1 MFRRLINRSQHDSR
15 KKRWQYRF
23 DNFKRAYF
31 LLQDAVENYREEE
44 LSQLAKEG
52 MIQRFEYCT
61 VLAWKTV
68 KDYLENQN
76 VVLEQ
81 ITPRAVMKEAVAA
94 KLLSRGED
102 WMNALDARNKMS
114 HTYEFRKFESVIKQ
128 IEATYLNLFGELY
141 EKLSEEYGQLP

>member
-1 MFRRLINRSQHDSR
+1 MTAE
-15 KKRWQYRF
+15 KKRWEYRF

-31 LLQDAVENYREEE
+31 LLQDAVESYREEE
-44 LSQLAKEG
+44 LSQLDKEG
-52 MIQRFEYCT
+52 MIQRFRYCT
-61 VLAWKTV
+61 EFAWKTV

-76 VVLEQ
+76 VVLEL
-81 ITPRAVMKEAVAA
+81 ITPRAVIKEAVSA

-114 HTYEFRKFESVIKQ
+114 HTYEFGKFESVIKQ

-141 EKLSEEYGQLP
+141 EKLSEEHGQLQ

>member
-1 MFRRLINRSQHDSR
+1 MTAE

-31 LLQDAVENYREEE
+31 LLQEAVEIYREIE
-44 LSQLAKEG
+44 LNQLAKEG

-61 VLAWKTV
+61 ELAWKTV

-76 VVLEQ
+76 VVFEQ
-81 ITPRAVMKEAVAA
+81 ITPRAVIKEAVATR
-94 KLLSRGED
+94 LLSRGED

-114 HTYEFRKFESVIKQ
+114 HTYDFSKLESVIKQ
-128 IEATYLNLFGELY
+128 IEAKYLNLFGELY
-141 EKLSEEYGQLP
+141 EKLSEEYGQLQ

>member
-1 MFRRLINRSQHDSR
+1 MTAE

-31 LLQDAVENYREEE
+31 LLQDAVESYREEE
-44 LSQLAKEG
+44 LNQLAKEG
-52 MIQRFEYCT
+52 MIQRFQYCT
-61 VLAWKTV
+61 ELAWKTV

-81 ITPRAVMKEAVAA
+81 ITPRAVIKEAVAA

-102 WMNALDARNKMS
+102 WMNALDACNKMS
-114 HTYEFRKFESVIKQ
+114 HTYEFCKFESVIKQ

-141 EKLSEEYGQLP
+141 EKLSEEYGQLQ

>member
-1 MFRRLINRSQHDSR
+1 MTAE

-31 LLQDAVENYREEE
+31 LLQEAVESYREEE
-44 LSQLAKEG
+44 LNQLAKEG

-61 VLAWKTV
+61 ELAWKTV

-81 ITPRAVMKEAVAA
+81 ITPRAVIKEAVAA
-94 KLLSRGED
+94 KLLSGGED

-114 HTYEFRKFESVIKQ
+114 HTYEFSKFESLIKQ
-128 IEATYLNLFGELY
+128 IEAKYLNLFGELY
-141 EKLSEEYGQLP
+141 EKLSEEYGQLQ

>member
-1 MFRRLINRSQHDSR
+1 MTVE

-52 MIQRFEYCT
+52 MIQRFKYCT
-61 VLAWKTV
+61 ELAWKTV

-76 VVLEQ
+76 VILKQ
-81 ITPRAVMKEAVAA
+81 ITPRAVIKEAVAA

-114 HTYEFRKFESVIKQ
+114 HTYEFHKFESVIKQ
-128 IEATYLNLFGELY
+128 IETKYLNLFGELY
-141 EKLSEEYGQLP
+141 EKLSEEYGQLQ